1 MRKFLFLAGIVLSF
15 MCFSCSCDLICS
27 IAESSEEG
35 NYPQSLTKL
44 AVADFSSVQNS
55 TVIDVN
61 YTQGKNDSIELVCPE
76 ICKESI
82 IIKVENGCLNIF
94 YDPELSNESRNKLSK
109 MLKHSK
115 MYVSSQTISAVTING
130 SSAFGVAGDLN
141 VEKFDAVLNGS
152 GDILLQGMQCKG
164 DVTLSVNGSGDIVLA
179 RELKAKSVKVD
190 VNGSGD
196 VRCEMITAYDV
207 LATVDGSG
215 DVVLANV
222 TSINCRLGVNGSGD
236 LRMKAIKV
244 EDVDASLTGSG
255 DVVMSGVCEKAVL
268 TLIGSGDISAKD
280 LVAQDVTAS
289 VTSSGDI
296 TCSAQQNLVAR
307 VTGSGNIGYI
317 GSPKL
322 TINAKKGSV
331 YAL

>member
-1 MRKFLFLAGIVLSF
+1 MPQYKNYIEKNSTNGVPAGMLMYPALMAADILLYDADYVPVGADQMSHIDLCRDMAEKFNKRFPGTFKLPSGVLSKTTSKI
-15 MCFSCSCDLICS
+15 MS
-27 IAESSEEG
+27 
-35 NYPQSLTKL
+35 
-44 AVADFSSVQNS
+44 
-55 TVIDVN
+55 
-61 YTQGKNDSIELVCPE
+61 
-76 ICKESI
+76 
-82 IIKVENGCLNIF
+82 
-94 YDPELSNESRNKLSK
+94 LSNPTRKMSKSESDKG
-109 MLKHSK
+109 
-115 MYVSSQTISAVTING
+115 TIYLLDDIEISEDCI
-130 SSAFGVAGDLN
+130 N

-179 RELKAKSVKVD
+179 RELKAKSVKVG

-207 LATVDGSG
+207 LAAVDGSG
-215 DVVLANV
+215 DVVLADV

-255 DVVMSGVCEKAVL
+255 DVVMSGVCDKAVL

-296 TCSAQQNLVAR
+296 TCNAQQNLVAR
-307 VTGSGNIGYI
+307 VTGSGNIGYT

-331 YAL
+331 YAF